1 MESNSANGWIGDT
14 VFGQIGEEEKRA
26 MSKAKKLAPIH
37 PGEVLYQ
44 DFMKPT
50 ATSIN
55 RLALDLHV
63 PVTRVAEIVKGER
76 SITADTA
83 LRLARHLRTT
93 AAFWMNLQA
102 RYDLDVAEDRK
113 LAQIE
118 REVQPRAAG

>member
-14 VFGQIGEEEKRA
+14 GFSQIGEEEKARDEQ
-26 MSKAKKLAPIH
+26 SEKLAPIH

-63 PVTRVAEIVKGER
+63 PVTRVADIVKGER

-83 LRLARHLRTT
+83 LRLARHLGTT

>member
-1 MESNSANGWIGDT
+1 
-14 VFGQIGEEEKRA
+14 

-63 PVTRVAEIVKGER
+63 PVTRLAEIVKGER
-76 SITADTA
+76 SVTADTA
-83 LRLARHLRTT
+83 LRLARHLGIT

>member
-1 MESNSANGWIGDT
+1 
-14 VFGQIGEEEKRA
+14 

-55 RLALDLHV
+55 RALDLHV

-76 SITADTA
+76 SVTADTA
-83 LRLARHLRTT
+83 LRLARHLGTT

-118 REVQPRAAG
+118 REVQPRTAE

>member
-1 MESNSANGWIGDT
+1 
-14 VFGQIGEEEKRA
+14 

-50 ATSIN
+50 ATTIN

-63 PVTRVAEIVKGER
+63 PVTRVAEIVRGER
-76 SITADTA
+76 SVTADTA
-83 LRLARHLRTT
+83 LRLARHLGTT

-113 LAQIE
+113 RAQIE
-118 REVQPRAAG
+118 REVQPRQPADGGTRPGHT

>member
-1 MESNSANGWIGDT
+1 MPDSVKLVRRRARDEQT
-14 VFGQIGEEEKRA
+14 EKA
-26 MSKAKKLAPIH
+26 APIH
-37 PGEVLYQ
+37 PCEVLYQ
-44 DFMKPT
+44 DFMKTT

-55 RLALDLHV
+55 RLALKLHV

-76 SITADTA
+76 SVIADTA
-83 LRLARHLRTT
+83 LRLARHLGTT

-118 REVQPRAAG
+118 REVQPRVA

>member
-1 MESNSANGWIGDT
+1 
-14 VFGQIGEEEKRA
+14 
-26 MSKAKKLAPIH
+26 MSKPRKLAPIH

-55 RLALDLHV
+55 RLALKLHV

-76 SITADTA
+76 SVIADTA
-83 LRLARHLRTT
+83 LRLARHLGTT

-118 REVQPRAAG
+118 REYNRA

>member
-1 MESNSANGWIGDT
+1 
-14 VFGQIGEEEKRA
+14 

-55 RLALDLHV
+55 RLALKLHV

-76 SITADTA
+76 SVIADTA
-83 LRLARHLRTT
+83 LRLARHLGTT

-118 REVQPRAAG
+118 REYNRA

>member
-1 MESNSANGWIGDT
+1 
-14 VFGQIGEEEKRA
+14 V
-26 MSKAKKLAPIH
+26 SKPKKVAPIH

-76 SITADTA
+76 AVTADTA
-83 LRLARHLRTT
+83 LRLARHLGTS
-93 AAFWMNLQA
+93 AAFWMNLQT
-102 RYDLDVAEDRK
+102 RYNLDVAEDLK

-118 REVQPRAAG
+118 REVRPRAAG

>member
-1 MESNSANGWIGDT
+1 
-14 VFGQIGEEEKRA
+14 

-63 PVTRVAEIVKGER
+63 PVTRVAEIVKGQR
-76 SITADTA
+76 SVTADTA
-83 LRLARHLRTT
+83 LRLAQHLGTSAT
-93 AAFWMNLQA
+93 FWMNLQA
-102 RYDLDVAEDRK
+102 RYDLDVAADRK

>member
-1 MESNSANGWIGDT
+1 
-14 VFGQIGEEEKRA
+14 

-76 SITADTA
+76 SVTADTA
-83 LRLARHLRTT
+83 LRLARHLGTT

-113 LAQIE
+113 RANRARSTTARNRLTAVGGQ
-118 REVQPRAAG
+118 VTPRSWRF

>member
-1 MESNSANGWIGDT
+1 
-14 VFGQIGEEEKRA
+14 

-63 PVTRVAEIVKGER
+63 PVTRVAEFVKGER

-83 LRLARHLRTT
+83 LRLARHLGTT

-102 RYDLDVAEDRK
+102 QYDLDVAEDRK

>member
-1 MESNSANGWIGDT
+1 
-14 VFGQIGEEEKRA
+14 
-26 MSKAKKLAPIH
+26 MSKPRKLAPIH

-44 DFMKPT
+44 DFMKTT

-55 RLALDLHV
+55 RLALKLHV

-76 SITADTA
+76 SVTADTA
-83 LRLARHLRTT
+83 LRLARHLGTT

-118 REVQPRAAG
+118 REVQPRVAG

>member
-1 MESNSANGWIGDT
+1 
-14 VFGQIGEEEKRA
+14 
-26 MSKAKKLAPIH
+26 MSKTKKLAPIH

-76 SITADTA
+76 SVTADTA
-83 LRLARHLRTT
+83 LRLARHLGTS